1 MKGESRLNEHRVWK
15 IRRMTRQLFHE
26 AQRETERVECRAQ
39 SRVALTISRIL
50 SRSVKQNGR
59 QPGGNAAH
67 SHSPHIH
74 LFLSFLPS
82 PPPLVTLP
90 PEFRPRSR
98 CSLDENAR
106 SEHRSLKRNWILDA
120 CTLSNSSLTFLRGE
134 GIYPRI
140 RRVVRFFWF
149 SVLRLHSPF
158 DSFLDHSDRTS
169 FSPDYTLQ
177 FFSTPI
183 PSIPILRPLS
193 IPFPFPSSITLAS
206 IPISLR
212 LHPLRLPSSPFDYNP
227 PRLHSLRLHP
237 LSLSLSLDPQ
247 LRSRWLPYGHGH
259 ESKVQNSAELRE
271 EGGEFMDRRGSATPV
286 PILALTSEIFLLF
299 METREIYFFR
309 QASRLKQSR

>member
-1 MKGESRLNEHRVWK
+1 MPR
-15 IRRMTRQLFHE
+15 IRIPRISTFSSLFF
-26 AQRETERVECRAQ
+26 
-39 SRVALTISRIL
+39 
-50 SRSVKQNGR
+50 
-59 QPGGNAAH
+59 P
-67 SHSPHIH
+67 
-74 LFLSFLPS
+74 LPLL
-82 PPPLVTLP
+82 PLVTLP

-183 PSIPILRPLS
+183 PSIPVLRSRTPFNS
-193 IPFPFPSSITLAS
+193 ISLPFLDYTCLDSNLSSITPPAITFLFPS
-206 IPISLR
+206 ITTL
-212 LHPLRLPSSPFDYNP
+212 LDYTPSDYT
-227 PRLHSLRLHP
+227 LF
-237 LSLSLSLDPQ
+237 LSLSHSIHSFDRDGCRMATVTNRKCKIARSYEKKGENLWTAGDP
-247 LRSRWLPYGHGH
+247 RH
-259 ESKVQNSAELRE
+259 
-271 EGGEFMDRRGSATPV
+271 
-286 PILALTSEIFLLF
+286 LF
-299 METREIYFFR
+299 PF
-309 QASRLKQSR
+309 SH

>member
-1 MKGESRLNEHRVWK
+1 MPR
-15 IRRMTRQLFHE
+15 IRIPRISTFSSLFF
-26 AQRETERVECRAQ
+26 
-39 SRVALTISRIL
+39 
-50 SRSVKQNGR
+50 
-59 QPGGNAAH
+59 P
-67 SHSPHIH
+67 
-74 LFLSFLPS
+74 LPLL
-82 PPPLVTLP
+82 PLVTLP

-212 LHPLRLPSSPFDYNP
+212 LHP
-227 PRLHSLRLHP
+227 PRLSLLP
-237 LSLSLSLDPQ
+237 PPSITTLLDYIPSDYTLSFSLSLTRSIASIAMVAVWP
-247 LRSRWLPYGHGH
+247 RSRI
-259 ESKVQNSAELRE
+259 ESAK
-271 EGGEFMDRRGSATPV
+271 
-286 PILALTSEIFLLF
+286 
-299 METREIYFFR
+299 
-309 QASRLKQSR
+309 

>member
-1 MKGESRLNEHRVWK
+1 MPR
-15 IRRMTRQLFHE
+15 IRIPRISTFSSLFF
-26 AQRETERVECRAQ
+26 
-39 SRVALTISRIL
+39 
-50 SRSVKQNGR
+50 
-59 QPGGNAAH
+59 P
-67 SHSPHIH
+67 
-74 LFLSFLPS
+74 LPLL
-82 PPPLVTLP
+82 PLVTLP

-183 PSIPILRPLS
+183 PSIPVLRSRTPFNSISLPFLDYTCLDSNLS
-193 IPFPFPSSITLAS
+193 SITPPAITFLSLRLQPSSITLP
-206 IPISLR
+206 PIT
-212 LHPLRLPSSPFDYNP
+212 PSF
-227 PRLHSLRLHP
+227 
-237 LSLSLSLDPQ
+237 SLSLTRSIASIAMVAVWP
-247 LRSRWLPYGHGH
+247 RSRI
-259 ESKVQNSAELRE
+259 ESAK
-271 EGGEFMDRRGSATPV
+271 
-286 PILALTSEIFLLF
+286 
-299 METREIYFFR
+299 
-309 QASRLKQSR
+309 

>member
-1 MKGESRLNEHRVWK
+1 MPR
-15 IRRMTRQLFHE
+15 IRIPRISTFSSLFF
-26 AQRETERVECRAQ
+26 
-39 SRVALTISRIL
+39 
-50 SRSVKQNGR
+50 
-59 QPGGNAAH
+59 P
-67 SHSPHIH
+67 
-74 LFLSFLPS
+74 LPLL
-82 PPPLVTLP
+82 PLVTLP

-106 SEHRSLKRNWILDA
+106 SEHWSLKRNWILDA

-212 LHPLRLPSSPFDYNP
+212 LHSLRLPSSPFDYNP

-237 LSLSLSLDPQ
+237 LSLSLSLDP
-247 LRSRWLPYGHGH
+247 
-259 ESKVQNSAELRE
+259 
-271 EGGEFMDRRGSATPV
+271 
-286 PILALTSEIFLLF
+286 
-299 METREIYFFR
+299 
-309 QASRLKQSR
+309 

>member
-1 MKGESRLNEHRVWK
+1 MPR
-15 IRRMTRQLFHE
+15 IRIPRISTFSSLFF
-26 AQRETERVECRAQ
+26 
-39 SRVALTISRIL
+39 
-50 SRSVKQNGR
+50 
-59 QPGGNAAH
+59 P
-67 SHSPHIH
+67 
-74 LFLSFLPS
+74 LPLL
-82 PPPLVTLP
+82 PLVTLP

-183 PSIPILRPLS
+183 PSIPVLRPLS

-212 LHPLRLPSSPFDYNP
+212 LHPLRLLSSFLRLQPSSITLP
-227 PRLHSLRLHP
+227 PITPSF
-237 LSLSLSLDPQ
+237 SLSLTRSIASIAMVGVWP
-247 LRSRWLPYGHGH
+247 RSRI
-259 ESKVQNSAELRE
+259 ESAK
-271 EGGEFMDRRGSATPV
+271 
-286 PILALTSEIFLLF
+286 
-299 METREIYFFR
+299 
-309 QASRLKQSR
+309 

>member
-1 MKGESRLNEHRVWK
+1 MPR
-15 IRRMTRQLFHE
+15 IRIPRISTFSSLFF
-26 AQRETERVECRAQ
+26 
-39 SRVALTISRIL
+39 
-50 SRSVKQNGR
+50 
-59 QPGGNAAH
+59 P
-67 SHSPHIH
+67 
-74 LFLSFLPS
+74 LPLL
-82 PPPLVTLP
+82 PLVTLP

-134 GIYPRI
+134 GIYLRI

-212 LHPLRLPSSPFDYNP
+212 LHPPRLPLLPPLRLQPFSITLPPITPSF
-227 PRLHSLRLHP
+227 
-237 LSLSLSLDPQ
+237 SLSLTRSIASIAMVAVWP
-247 LRSRWLPYGHGH
+247 RSRI
-259 ESKVQNSAELRE
+259 ESAK
-271 EGGEFMDRRGSATPV
+271 
-286 PILALTSEIFLLF
+286 
-299 METREIYFFR
+299 
-309 QASRLKQSR
+309 